1 MGNMAHIGKL
11 PSGRWLAKIRK
22 KGHKSVSKTFRTRA
36 RAVAWANRIE
46 DEIEHGVAGNT
57 SVADLWT
64 VSQLLDKYEREI
76 TSRKKGASKE
86 TSKIKILSA
95 SLGDYT
101 VHELSTGT
109 IIGYADKRLQAVGSD
124 TVRRE
129 LAVLSSVIEAGRILW
144 GLSVRENPVHLATE
158 ILTNT
163 KTYKPKIVRS
173 RRLRDGELD
182 RLLQPLSPLMRRV
195 VSFAI
200 ETAMRRSEICRVH
213 PGDINGNTLLIT
225 DDKTSK
231 TTIIP
236 LSKRALSLIGD
247 GFPIRPDS
255 VTQAFDRACRK
266 AGIEDLRFHDL
277 RHEATSRFFE
287 KGLTI
292 EEVAAITRHSDWR
305 SLKRYTHPKP
315 ESIAIKLR

>member
-1 MGNMAHIGKL
+1 MAHIGKL

-22 KGHKSVSKTFRTRA
+22 KGHKSASKAFRTRA

-46 DEIEHGVAGNT
+46 DEIEHGVALNT

-76 TSRKKGASKE
+76 AGRKKGARKE
-86 TSKIKILSA
+86 SSKIKTLSA
-95 SLGDYT
+95 HLGNLIVNGLTPDD
-101 VHELSTGT
+101 
-109 IIGYADKRLQAVGSD
+109 IISYADRRIEAVGSD

-129 LAVLSSVIEAGRILW
+129 LAVLSSAIEAGRILW
-144 GLSVRENPVHLATE
+144 GLNVRENPVHLATE

-163 KTYKPKIVRS
+163 KTYKPKVVRS

-182 RLLQPLSPLMRRV
+182 RLLRPLSPLMRRV

-200 ETAMRRSEICRVH
+200 ETAMRRGEICKVK
-213 PGDINGNTLLIT
+213 PEDVAGNTLLIT

-231 TTIIP
+231 TTVIP
-236 LSKRALSLIGD
+236 LSKLALRMIED
-247 GFPIRPDS
+247 GFPIQPDS
-255 VTQAFDRACRK
+255 ITHAFNRACIK